1 MSQVGAAEANQ
12 LGFRIAKQILDA
24 FHSFQVSIEGVE
36 IAVEAVREPVPKWPA
51 IESLVETVD
60 GPWPA
65 PVRAHCKWKSG
76 SVDLR
81 FRTSFW
87 RRKDSYRHL
96 VGLEVQVAKTERE
109 LVWITIPLALIGAES
124 NEVVVP
130 ASANPLPRKKGAEA
144 APPMTKRRAR
154 SVIKRAGLPFR
165 TAASVEAFRVRLD
178 NGTVLPSPESIFER
192 LCTLAL
198 AKLPYYVTDGSGI
211 VGSVPF
217 NVDDVVVDDDSLPDE
232 NETQSGKLAGIWP
245 LPGGVKQYKAT
256 LDALLG
262 ELLAAPITI
271 DALYEIF
278 RERYDATGETSRKG
292 YVMVMRAT
300 GFVAVADGII
310 TLTDPGRTYL
320 TQRDPNDVF
329 DRLHAAFIGMLELLV
344 LGSELGQVGGKATQ
358 EAMCELLEVDW
369 ESRNQVNFRRNW
381 LLSLGLTERDDGVD
395 RLTDLGKQVL
405 ARHASESNVLRER
418 VRQLLDEEGP
428 SQSDN
433 SPGATP
439 ATLPTD
445 VPDVAPGLD
454 APKVAAKEEPSAW
467 GADRVD
473 LRADRVSPLAKDL
486 ALPPD
491 TIARAVAAL
500 SAGKHLLL
508 VGPPGTGKTELAHAI
523 TEAARREGYTDG
535 EFVATASADWTTFDT
550 VGGYAMQKDGSLKFR
565 EGALLRAI
573 SQWQWLIVDELNR
586 ADVDRAFG
594 ELMTVLAGRA
604 TDTSFELDDG
614 EVVRIGPD
622 PEASHP
628 MPKTFRVIAT
638 MNTWDKTSLFRLS
651 YAVQRRFAIVH
662 VGIPDDKS
670 YAALLKKHAGQAG
683 HEPPLPTDAAESLL
697 QLFSFNGL
705 FAARPIGPAVA
716 LDVIRYARR
725 RAGDSDVTASNA
737 LAEAIA
743 MYVLPQLEGLDQ
755 DNAVRAFASI
765 GALAVSCSHSAREE
779 LRERFV
785 DLFPHVKL
793 PA

>member
-1 MSQVGAAEANQ
+1 MSQLTAIEANS

-24 FHSFQVSIEGVE
+24 FRSLQLSIEGVE
-36 IAVEAVREPVPKWPA
+36 IAVEAVREPVPKWPPV
-51 IESLVETVD
+51 ESLVEGVH

-81 FRTSFW
+81 FRVSYW

-109 LVWITIPLALIGAES
+109 LVWITIPLALMDAED
-124 NEVVVP
+124 NEVIVR
-130 ASANPLPRKKGAEA
+130 ASANPPPRKKGAEA

-154 SVIKRAGLPFR
+154 SVIKRAGLPFSSG
-165 TAASVEAFRVRLD
+165 ANIEAFRVRID
-178 NGTVLPSPESIFER
+178 EGTILPSPPVAFER

-198 AKLPYYVTDGSGI
+198 GKLPYYVTDGKGV
-211 VGSVPF
+211 VGSMPF
-217 NVDDVVVDDDSLPDE
+217 NVDDVVVDEDLPDE
-232 NETQSGKLAGIWP
+232 SETPSGKFAGIWP
-245 LPGGVKQYKAT
+245 LPGGVKQYKTT

-262 ELLAAPITI
+262 ELVSAPMTL
-271 DALYEIF
+271 DALYDIF

-300 GFVAVADGII
+300 GFIAVADGTI
-310 TLTDPGRTYL
+310 TLTDAGRTYL
-320 TQRDPNDVF
+320 RQRDPGEVF

-344 LGSELGQVGGKATQ
+344 LASELGQVGGSATQ
-358 EAMCELLEVDW
+358 QAMCELLDVEW

-395 RLTDLGKQVL
+395 HLTDLGKQAL
-405 ARHASESNVLRER
+405 ERHAAESNAIRHR
-418 VRQLLDEEGP
+418 VRQLVDEEGP
-428 SQSDN
+428 SEATQ
-433 SPGATP
+433 PGVPTSKLP
-439 ATLPTD
+439 AD

-473 LRADRVSPLAKDL
+473 LRADRVAPLAKDL
-486 ALPPD
+486 ALPAD

-523 TEAARREGYTDG
+523 TEAARREGYSDG

-550 VGGYAMQKDGSLKFR
+550 VGGYALQKDGSLKFR

-662 VGIPDDKS
+662 VGVPDDNA
-670 YAALLKKHAGQAG
+670 YAALLRKHAGQAG
-683 HEPPLPTDAAESLL
+683 HEPPLPTNAAESLV
-697 QLFSFNGL
+697 QLFSTNGL
-705 FAARPIGPAVA
+705 LAARPIGPAVA

-725 RAGDSDVTASNA
+725 RTGDPGVTASNA
-737 LAEAIA
+737 LTEAIA

-755 DNAVRAFASI
+755 DNAVRAFVAI
-765 GALAVSCSHSAREE
+765 NELAVACSQSARGEV
-779 LRERFV
+779 RERFV

-793 PA
+793 PT

>member
-1 MSQVGAAEANQ
+1 MSNFPAEANQ

-24 FHSFQVSIEGVE
+24 FHSFQLSIEGTE
-36 IAVEAVREPVPKWPA
+36 IAIEAVREPAPKWPS
-51 IESLVETVD
+51 IESLVEATE

-76 SVDLR
+76 SIDLR
-81 FRTSFW
+81 LRVAYWKTTTP
-87 RRKDSYRHL
+87 SYRHL
-96 VGLEVQVAKTERE
+96 VALRIEIPKTDRE
-109 LVWITIPLALIGAES
+109 LVWITIPFALLDADLVEAS
-124 NEVVVP
+124 VS
-130 ASANPLPRKKGAEA
+130 ASANPPPKKKGAEA

-154 SVIKRAGLPFR
+154 SVLKRAGLPF
-165 TAASVEAFRVRLD
+165 TSGAHIEAFRVRMD
-178 NGTVLPSPESIFER
+178 SGAVLPSPAVAFER
-192 LCTLAL
+192 LCALAL
-198 AKLPYYVTDGSGI
+198 GKLPYYVSDGQGV
-211 VGSVPF
+211 VGSMPF
-217 NVDDVVVDDDSLPDE
+217 NVDDVVVEDDALLDE
-232 NETQSGKLAGIWP
+232 NQNMSGKLAGLWP
-245 LPGGVKQYKAT
+245 LPGGVKQYKLT
-256 LDALLG
+256 LDALLDEMTG
-262 ELLAAPITI
+262 APITVAAFN
-271 DALYEIF
+271 DLL
-278 RERYDATGETSRKG
+278 RDRYDVNGETSRKS
-292 YVMVMRAT
+292 YVMVMRAI
-300 GFVAVADGII
+300 GFIAVEDGSI
-310 TLTDPGRTYL
+310 TLTDAGRAYL
-320 TQRDPNDVF
+320 ATRDPGEVF

-344 LGSELGQVGGKATQ
+344 LADELGHIGGNATQ
-358 EAMCELLEVDW
+358 QAMCDLLSVEW

-381 LLSLGLTERDDGVD
+381 LLSLGLTDRDDGSD
-395 RLTDLGKQVL
+395 RLTDLGKDAL
-405 ARHASESNVLRER
+405 ARHAGEASLIRDR
-418 VRQLLDEEGP
+418 VRQLVDDEGSGQDEERIGG
-428 SQSDN
+428 SEA
-433 SPGATP
+433 SPAEVP
-439 ATLPTD
+439 AI
-445 VPDVAPGLD
+445 APGLD
-454 APKVAAKEEPSAW
+454 APKTAAKEEPSAW

-473 LRADRVSPLAKDL
+473 LRADRVASVARDL
-486 ALPPD
+486 ALPAG

-500 SAGKHLLL
+500 CAGKHLLL

-523 TEAARREGYTDG
+523 TEAARRDGYTDG

-550 VGGYAMQKDGSLKFR
+550 VGGYALQKDGSLRFR

-662 VGIPDDKS
+662 VGIPDANA
-670 YAALLKKHAGQAG
+670 YATLLRKHAGHAG
-683 HEPPLPTDAAESLL
+683 RDSALPPDATESLI
-697 QLFSFNGL
+697 QLFSTNGL

-725 RAGDSDVTASNA
+725 RGADTGITASDA

-755 DNAVRAFASI
+755 DAAVRAFNAI
-765 GALAVSCSHSAREE
+765 DALATTCTHSAREE
-779 LRERFV
+779 LRERFA